1 MCMQIPPHMPLL
13 IGAAGFLC
21 GTGYSIAKQNPE
33 TVLPIL
39 KLSAASGVAGA
50 LLGWGISAYRSSPT
64 HIHVLSL
71 GANFAVTSA
80 IFLSMTIIL
89 YHDWLAHAVQAYH

>member
-1 MCMQIPPHMPLL
+1 M
-13 IGAAGFLC
+13 C
-21 GTGYSIAKQNPE
+21 GTGYSIAKQNPD

-39 KLSAASGVAGA
+39 KLSAASGVTGA

-64 HIHVLSL
+64 HIHVISL

-80 IFLSMTIIL
+80 MFLSKAMLAFISESIITFIKYGRVIFDFDPAPAKIL
-89 YHDWLAHAVQAYH
+89 